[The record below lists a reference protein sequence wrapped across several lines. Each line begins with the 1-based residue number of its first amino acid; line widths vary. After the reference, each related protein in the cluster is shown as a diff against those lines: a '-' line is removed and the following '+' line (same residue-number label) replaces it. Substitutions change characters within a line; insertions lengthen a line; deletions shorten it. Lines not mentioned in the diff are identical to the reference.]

1 MGHYWIVQASPI
13 ADKKMSAADSRPY
26 SNVRII
32 DLTHEL
38 GSYCTRL
45 FADLGAEVIRI
56 EPPEGSVDRRRQPH
70 LAAGGDVGGLP
81 FTFLNVNK
89 KSVSLDLSQPAG
101 REAFNALVGS
111 ADVVVWE
118 PGSGLP
124 VSFGE
129 VLAISGPRVVTAISY
144 FGLDGPYSHFVGSDL
159 VAQALGGIA
168 WLTGEAGREPLRLA
182 GQQSVFV
189 ASLYAAAATAIALW
203 DGEERGTRHVIDV
216 SAQESIA
223 HSLQN
228 APQAWDLEGH
238 ISVRGGEGMR
248 DATENAFRCKDGY
261 IFLAAPLSLSAS
273 WSGLLAWMREENF
286 DGVDELLSD
295 AWKDRPT
302 RATASMKN
310 QFRDIFSR
318 FVAGKTRA
326 ELAAEAL
333 RRKIVM
339 APVAR
344 IADLPQDPQ
353 LVFRRFFQKM
363 PGVALGREVLLPGAP
378 YRLSEPLWRLQRAA
392 PHLGEDNMAL
402 LSEAPSGQ
410 RIGA

>member
-1 MGHYWIVQASPI
+1 MNATDG
-13 ADKKMSAADSRPY
+13 RPY

-56 EPPEGSVDRRRQPH
+56 EPPEGGVDRLRQPH
-70 LAAGGDVGGLP
+70 LSAGGDTGGLP

-89 KSVSLDLSQPAG
+89 KSVALDLSQQAG
-101 REAFNALVGS
+101 RDAFDALVGS
-111 ADVVVWE
+111 ANVVVWE

-129 VLAISGPRVVTAISY
+129 LLAISGPSVLTAISY
-144 FGLDGPYSHFVGSDL
+144 FGLDGPYAHFVGSDL
-159 VAQALGGIA
+159 VAQSLGGIA

-203 DGEERGTRHVIDV
+203 DGEERGARHIIDV
-216 SAQESIA
+216 SAQEAIA

-261 IFLAAPLSLSAS
+261 VFLAAPLSLSAS

-286 DGVDELLSD
+286 DRLDELLSD

-302 RATASMKN
+302 RATAAMKR

-318 FVAGKTRA
+318 FVAEKTRA

-344 IADLPQDPQ
+344 VADLAQDPQ

-363 PGVALGREVLLPGAP
+363 PGNTLGREVLLPGAP

-392 PHLGEDNMAL
+392 PHLGEDNSAL
-402 LSEAPSGQ
+402 LGEPPAGQ